1 MRIDRPNFCCKMIL
15 SMFALYISRC
25 SIQKSTIFIYN
36 IPLLQIA
43 SPPFSRNINQNHQLN
58 WWFASALK
66 GLITG
71 QRLKTHRMVRQSH
84 YFYRPPLKRPVFLC
98 LGILTTCKR
107 VKVLFHR
114 YLIRCNVFLQL
125 VLYVFSNRLRITA
138 YGIHI
143 VPTTPKMSVPVF
155 VL

>member
-1 MRIDRPNFCCKMIL
+1 MQFKLPHHSEIINGTDTRLVLWF
-15 SMFALYISRC
+15 
-25 SIQKSTIFIYN
+25 
-36 IPLLQIA
+36 QIKTSVG
-43 SPPFSRNINQNHQLN
+43 SPVCGENQNHQLN

>member
-1 MRIDRPNFCCKMIL
+1 M
-15 SMFALYISRC
+15 
-25 SIQKSTIFIYN
+25 
-36 IPLLQIA
+36 
-43 SPPFSRNINQNHQLN
+43 PFSPSVIWLRFIFLRDRTILVEAWAGQRIRPGFCLNQNHQLN

>member
-1 MRIDRPNFCCKMIL
+1 MTNSTSFCPMNKIVFHMGELFSAPVSIL
-15 SMFALYISRC
+15 FFS
-25 SIQKSTIFIYN
+25 
-36 IPLLQIA
+36 A
-43 SPPFSRNINQNHQLN
+43 SYCNDLFYVFSLNQNHQLN

-143 VPTTPKMSVPVF
+143 VPTTPKMSVST
-155 VL
+155 

>member
-1 MRIDRPNFCCKMIL
+1 MPRKNRKK
-15 SMFALYISRC
+15 SRDIRKPC
-25 SIQKSTIFIYN
+25 QEKAFFIR
-36 IPLLQIA
+36 Q
-43 SPPFSRNINQNHQLN
+43 NQNHQLN

-125 VLYVFSNRLRITA
+125 VLYVFLNYFLIATYRI
-138 YGIHI
+138 YI
-143 VPTTPKMSVPVF
+143 VSSCPEMPASIF

>member
-1 MRIDRPNFCCKMIL
+1 M
-15 SMFALYISRC
+15 
-25 SIQKSTIFIYN
+25 
-36 IPLLQIA
+36 
-43 SPPFSRNINQNHQLN
+43 PFSPSVIWLRFIFLRDRTVLVEALAGQRIRPGFCLNHYQLN